1 MNQNVSPAAGDAW
14 SRVAESVAGQHW
26 PAATLYVV
34 ATPIGNLGDLGL
46 RAWHAL
52 QRADVIAAEDTR
64 ASRKLL
70 DAWGVGTPLMAAH
83 RHNEASA
90 AQAICERLAQG
101 QRVALVSDAG
111 APAVSD
117 PGARVV
123 RAVREAGYAVVPV
136 PGPSAVIAALMGSGV
151 TSDENP
157 AFAFAGFAPP
167 KAAARQRWL
176 RTWCALPAPVVMFE
190 SPHRLAATL
199 ADLLE
204 VCGPARKLTV
214 ARELTKRFEEI
225 ATFALGEGA
234 AWLAADPHREQGEFV
249 LIVHADEAAEDEGE
263 VDARADALLDALLE
277 TLSVRDAAKVA
288 AKVTGLPRTRCTAG
302 RCARRPPATGSRRDR
317 GSHWHGLC
325 NGRVRQARRPRRTTG
340 LPGHAHAA
348 GRDAPGR
355 QRQGLRG
362 AWFTDQAL
370 LPSSEGWLRDE
381 SNPILEQG
389 RRELEEWFARTGAP
403 SRWRWIRSAR
413 RSSMKSGARCARWI
427 SAC

>member
-176 RTWCALPAPVVMFE
+176 RTWCALPAPVVLFE

-249 LIVHADEAAEDEGE
+249 LIVHADEAGEDDGE

-288 AKVTGLPRTRCTAG
+288 AKVTGLPKDALY
-302 RCARRPPATGSRRDR
+302 SRALRK
-317 GSHWHGLC
+317 
-325 NGRVRQARRPRRTTG
+325 T
-340 LPGHAHAA
+340 AA
-348 GRDAPGR
+348 GDG
-355 QRQGLRG
+355 Q
-362 AWFTDQAL
+362 
-370 LPSSEGWLRDE
+370 
-381 SNPILEQG
+381 
-389 RRELEEWFARTGAP
+389 
-403 SRWRWIRSAR
+403 SA
-413 RSSMKSGARCARWI
+413 G
-427 SAC
+427 

>member
-1 MNQNVSPAAGDAW
+1 
-14 SRVAESVAGQHW
+14 
-26 PAATLYVV
+26 
-34 ATPIGNLGDLGL
+34 
-46 RAWHAL
+46 
-52 QRADVIAAEDTR
+52 
-64 ASRKLL
+64 
-70 DAWGVGTPLMAAH
+70 
-83 RHNEASA
+83 
-90 AQAICERLAQG
+90 
-101 QRVALVSDAG
+101 
-111 APAVSD
+111 
-117 PGARVV
+117 
-123 RAVREAGYAVVPV
+123 
-136 PGPSAVIAALMGSGV
+136 
-151 TSDENP
+151 
-157 AFAFAGFAPP
+157 
-167 KAAARQRWL
+167 
-176 RTWCALPAPVVMFE
+176 MFE

-288 AKVTGLPRTRCTAG
+288 AKVTGPPATRCTAG

-325 NGRVRQARRPRRTTG
+325 NGRVRQARRPRRTAG

-389 RRELEEWFARTGAP
+389 RRELEEWFASDRRAFEVALDPVGTPFQHEVWRALCALDFGVLTSYGELARTVGRPKGAQAIGGAVGRNP
-403 SRWRWIRSAR
+403 LIIIIPCHRVIGSDTSLTGFGGGLPRKQALLAHEGNLYVSRSPRAR
-413 RSSMKSGARCARWI
+413 RVCDGQAELPW
-427 SAC
+427 

>member
-1 MNQNVSPAAGDAW
+1 M
-14 SRVAESVAGQHW
+14 
-26 PAATLYVV
+26 
-34 ATPIGNLGDLGL
+34 
-46 RAWHAL
+46 
-52 QRADVIAAEDTR
+52 
-64 ASRKLL
+64 
-70 DAWGVGTPLMAAH
+70 
-83 RHNEASA
+83 
-90 AQAICERLAQG
+90 
-101 QRVALVSDAG
+101 ALVSDAG

-325 NGRVRQARRPRRTTG
+325 NGRVRQARRPRRTAG

-355 QRQGLRG
+355 QRQGPARG
-362 AWFTDQAL
+362 MVHRPGAAAFVRRLAARRIESDPGTGTARAGGVVRQDRRAFEVALDPVGTPFQHEVWRALCALDFGVLTSYGELARTVGRPKGAQAIGGAVGRNPLIIIIPCHRVIGSDTSLTGFGGGLPRKQAL
-370 LPSSEGWLRDE
+370 LAHEGNLYV
-381 SNPILEQG
+381 
-389 RRELEEWFARTGAP
+389 
-403 SRWRWIRSAR
+403 SRSPRAR
-413 RSSMKSGARCARWI
+413 RVCDGQAELPW
-427 SAC
+427 

>member
-249 LIVHADEAAEDEGE
+249 LIVHADEAGEDEGE

-277 TLSVRDAAKVA
+277 TLSARRGQGGGQ
-288 AKVTGLPRTRCTAG
+288 VTGLPRTRCTAG
-302 RCARRPPATGSRRDR
+302 RCARRPRATGRRDR
-317 GSHWHGLC
+317 GSYWHGLC
-325 NGRVRQARRPRRTTG
+325 NGRVRQARRPRRTAG

-355 QRQGLRG
+355 QRQGPARGVVHRPGAAAFVRRLAARRIESDPGTGAARAGGVVRQGPARLRG
-362 AWFTDQAL
+362 GAG
-370 LPSSEGWLRDE
+370 S
-381 SNPILEQG
+381 G
-389 RRELEEWFARTGAP
+389 RHAVPA
-403 SRWRWIRSAR
+403 
-413 RSSMKSGARCARWI
+413 
-427 SAC
+427 

>member
-26 PAATLYVV
+26 PAATLV

-277 TLSVRDAAKVA
+277 TLSVRDAARWRPRSRA
-288 AKVTGLPRTRCTAG
+288 CRTRCTAG

-317 GSHWHGLC
+317 GVIGMVYATVASGK
-325 NGRVRQARRPRRTTG
+325 
-340 LPGHAHAA
+340 HADPDEQLVY
-348 GRDAPGR
+348 RDMPTPLGEMRLVASAK
-355 QRQGLRG
+355 GLRG

>member
-1 MNQNVSPAAGDAW
+1 
-14 SRVAESVAGQHW
+14 
-26 PAATLYVV
+26 
-34 ATPIGNLGDLGL
+34 
-46 RAWHAL
+46 
-52 QRADVIAAEDTR
+52 
-64 ASRKLL
+64 
-70 DAWGVGTPLMAAH
+70 MAAH

-90 AQAICERLAQG
+90 AQAICERLARPARG
-101 QRVALVSDAG
+101 AGVRRRRAGRQRS
-111 APAVSD
+111 
-117 PGARVV
+117 GARVV

-288 AKVTGLPRTRCTAG
+288 AKVTGLPKDALY
-302 RCARRPPATGSRRDR
+302 SRALRK
-317 GSHWHGLC
+317 
-325 NGRVRQARRPRRTTG
+325 T
-340 LPGHAHAA
+340 AA
-348 GRDAPGR
+348 GDG
-355 QRQGLRG
+355 Q
-362 AWFTDQAL
+362 
-370 LPSSEGWLRDE
+370 
-381 SNPILEQG
+381 
-389 RRELEEWFARTGAP
+389 
-403 SRWRWIRSAR
+403 
-413 RSSMKSGARCARWI
+413 
-427 SAC
+427 